1 MRPGEKVKQNEKTKT
16 FAKNSGV
23 QLFKIF
29 RESSKSSLRQKTL
42 KPN

>member
-1 MRPGEKVKQNEKTKT
+1 MRPGEKVKQNEKT
-16 FAKNSGV
+16 KNSGV

-29 RESSKSSLRQKTL
+29 RESSKSSLRQNTL